1 MWEWVAET
9 IQTIIFFIRQWL
21 VLMDWVIDVT
31 VAHKRKRGRGQTKQE
46 INPWIQDDWQFPK
59 RQLTGRQA
67 KEVSTTNNNK

>member
-1 MWEWVAET
+1 MTEA
-9 IQTIIFFIRQWL
+9 IQTIIFFIRQWQ

-46 INPWIQDDWQFPK
+46 IKPWIQDDWQLPK
-59 RQLTGRQA
+59 RQLTGKQA